1 MITPTAN
8 HPGATIRII
17 LDADEDNASNSIV
30 VPSGQASELIDII
43 KVEQDVQIEVTAQ
56 DGVTK
61 MVYTIHFTNENL
73 IEKTSNADLRRLEIN
88 YGLMTPNFKPAITE
102 YEVTVP
108 EDTYSVDILP
118 KADDPLAEVH
128 VFAGTKEIG
137 DYDGYYAEALED
149 GENPITIEVT
159 SPDETVTKTYTVNV
173 YRNEEDKLKNLTPLE
188 AEDIDFEN
196 SGDVILV
203 MIDEYP
209 RVSSSVFEELKN
221 YPEKTIIFQGND
233 YSLEFK
239 ASDLERVI
247 QHAHRVRFRTASPR
261 EARHVGQRDSSWA
274 MPGSRLGIL
283 RGTPHRNRIERE
295 DGKARSPSVQV

>member
-1 MITPTAN
+1 M
-8 HPGATIRII
+8 
-17 LDADEDNASNSIV
+17 
-30 VPSGQASELIDII
+30 
-43 KVEQDVQIEVTAQ
+43 
-56 DGVTK
+56 
-61 MVYTIHFTNENL
+61 
-73 IEKTSNADLRRLEIN
+73 
-88 YGLMTPNFKPAITE
+88 
-102 YEVTVP
+102 
-108 EDTYSVDILP
+108 
-118 KADDPLAEVH
+118 H

-221 YPEKTIIFQGND
+221 TRKRPSSSRAMTTRW
-233 YSLEFK
+233 S
-239 ASDLERVI
+239 SR
-247 QHAHRVRFRTASPR
+247 PR
-261 EARHVGQRDSSWA
+261 IWSG
-274 MPGSRLGIL
+274 
-283 RGTPHRNRIERE
+283 
-295 DGKARSPSVQV
+295 